1 MQIKPVNKLTH
12 INKGVKRPIGFGYS
26 REKIFV
32 PVTVSEIPK
41 LGAEAPIALVKQDGG
56 WQCIVLMGVEATQ
69 NLFIQ
74 ANGHFLLEHHPA
86 AIVTYPF
93 SLQFT
98 KEGSA
103 VLCIDEDCGFIV
115 ENGYDYTFFDSDGNP
130 SKMVEDVKIYLVN
143 IEKDRQRT
151 LQIFRLFDRFGLIE
165 PWGLKIQTK
174 SGVQTI
180 EGLYTV
186 SEAKLNQLSDAD
198 FMELRAAG
206 ALTVFYLIL
215 ISVFNIKHLR
225 RLYEARQRNPEKHH
239 GTPFHLSA
247 ERELNFDV

>member
-1 MQIKPVNKLTH
+1 M
-12 INKGVKRPIGFGYS
+12 
-26 REKIFV
+26 
-32 PVTVSEIPK
+32 
-41 LGAEAPIALVKQDGG
+41 
-56 WQCIVLMGVEATQ
+56 
-69 NLFIQ
+69 
-74 ANGHFLLEHHPA
+74 
-86 AIVTYPF
+86 
-93 SLQFT
+93 
-98 KEGSA
+98 
-103 VLCIDEDCGFIV
+103 
-115 ENGYDYTFFDSDGNP
+115 
-130 SKMVEDVKIYLVN
+130 N

-198 FMELRAAG
+198 FMELRATG